1 MEPLTVTFVVLS
13 LLGTATIS
21 NKEHI
26 LTFFLGKRITII
38 GARGV
43 GKTTLLRYFNM
54 LNMEALEIEMTRNA
68 QKTRSSSIN
77 LDIDGKNQNIFLKRT
92 VDLPGSE
99 EYRDN
104 GKWKEAVENSD
115 LVLYLIHAGALLKG
129 IDKTNLRNQA
139 RNSKEIRQETEKRI
153 EDDLQNLQSWL
164 KEIKEGTKRN
174 IPTFVIGNH
183 FDEID
188 ENFNDISK
196 IENYEKE
203 FNSNKVIS
211 KYSKGM
217 IKIIGSLKTRDT
229 MKDILE
235 RIVNEV
241 QV

>member
-1 MEPLTVTFVVLS
+1 MEPLTFTFVVLS
-13 LLGTATIS
+13 LLGTVAIS
-21 NKEHI
+21 NQEHI
-26 LTFFLGKRITII
+26 RTFLQGKKITII

-43 GKTTLLRYFNM
+43 GKTTLLRYLNM
-54 LNMEALEIEMTRNA
+54 LNMESLQIEMTRNA

-77 LDIDGKNQNIFLKRT
+77 VDVDGKHQNIFLKRT
-92 VDLPGSE
+92 VDLPGNE

-115 LVLYLIHAGALLKG
+115 YVLYLVHAGALLKG

-188 ENFNDISK
+188 ENFSDSSK

-203 FNSNKVIS
+203 FSSNRVIS

-235 RIVNEV
+235 R
-241 QV
+241 